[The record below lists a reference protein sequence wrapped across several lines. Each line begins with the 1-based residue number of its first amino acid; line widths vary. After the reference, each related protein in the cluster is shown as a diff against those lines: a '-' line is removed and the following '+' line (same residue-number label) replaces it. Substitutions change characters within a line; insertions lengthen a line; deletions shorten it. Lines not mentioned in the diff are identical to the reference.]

1 MRVVVLGCGFHGRGI
16 AYEIAAA
23 PDIGTLVAADLDP
36 ARARR
41 VADKT
46 GGEAAATDLFDA
58 AALDTLL
65 AGADLVFNAVGP
77 YHRTARPVV
86 EAAIRNRV
94 PYCDMADDHEA
105 AELLLLDP
113 AWDARAREAGIGI
126 VTGCGIAPGI
136 TGMLAKLGCERMAR
150 PRRVAA
156 RFSWNYSIAYPA
168 AIHHFLRINSGLA
181 PQFVNGALV
190 RPGPFAEPETV
201 AFLPPVGERR
211 VYCTG
216 INDPVSVSRS
226 IPDLEEVT
234 AKGCFHQAEA
244 NDFLEA
250 MVRWGWTSY
259 EPVPGLGTSPFE
271 ALIAYLNSAE
281 GRSRFDIPQEP
292 VPMAIRVEIEGE
304 DGGAPARL
312 VFEGQDETRRGTTA
326 PSAIVAL
333 MLGRG
338 ELGFTG
344 VRAPE
349 GCVPT
354 PAFFRALAAV
364 PDVKLFEIGTDGAA
378 ESLVV

>member
-1 MRVVVLGCGFHGRGI
+1 MRIVVLGCGFHGRGV

-23 PDIGTLVAADLDP
+23 PGVETVVAADLNP
-36 ARARR
+36 ARASR
-41 VADKT
+41 AASKT
-46 GGEAAATDLFDA
+46 RGEAAAADLFDPD
-58 AALDTLL
+58 ALDALL

-113 AWDARAREAGIGI
+113 DWDARARAAGIGV

-181 PQFVNGALV
+181 PQFVGGALV

-201 AFLPPVGERR
+201 RFLAPVGERR

-216 INDPVSVSRS
+216 INDPVSVPRS
-226 IPDLEEVT
+226 IPGLEEVT
-234 AKGCFHQAEA
+234 AKGCFHQEEA
-244 NDFLEA
+244 NEFLEA

-259 EPVPGLGTSPFE
+259 EPVPALGTSPFE
-271 ALIAYLNSAE
+271 ALIAYLNSAQ
-281 GRSRFDIPQEP
+281 GRGRFDIAQEP
-292 VPMAIRVEIEGE
+292 VPMAIRVEVEGE
-304 DGGAPARL
+304 DNGAPARL

-333 MLGRG
+333 MLARG

-354 PAFFRALAAV
+354 AGFFRALAAV
-364 PDVKLFEIGTDGAA
+364 PDVKLFEIDAKGEARPLA
-378 ESLVV
+378 V